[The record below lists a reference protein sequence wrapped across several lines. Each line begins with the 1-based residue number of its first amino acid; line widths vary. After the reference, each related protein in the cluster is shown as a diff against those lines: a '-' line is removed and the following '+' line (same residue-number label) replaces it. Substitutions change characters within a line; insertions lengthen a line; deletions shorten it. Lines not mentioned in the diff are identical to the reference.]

1 MTKEKIIELIK
12 QRIEDTKK
20 EFKRQ
25 ETLYNTS
32 KKYSPPDYT
41 WYDTRIKT
49 FRESLELIG
58 MLDSLNNS

>member
-1 MTKEKIIELIK
+1 MTKERIIELIN
-12 QRIEDTKK
+12 QRIKDTKE

-25 ETLYNTS
+25 ERLYNTS
-32 KKYSPPDYT
+32 KKYSAPDYT

-58 MLDSLNNS
+58 MLDSSNN

>member
-32 KKYSPPDYT
+32 KKYSHPDYT

-58 MLDSLNNS
+58 MLDNLNNS